1 MESKWDNLCDN
12 KTYWCVVKPLL
23 SNKVVCNEKITF
35 VEDDKSLENYKN
47 TASASNEFFSNIIT
61 TLGIP
66 QYNEKEPVSHHN
78 RGDPLIKAIMKYRF
92 HHSFIA
98 IKKNCNA
105 GLSFSFSQVERD
117 KIMKEINILKANKAT
132 QNTDIAT
139 KLIKENS
146 DIFGDFVLEN
156 YNSSLFYFSKLF
168 ERCNHNTSS

>member
-1 MESKWDNLCDN
+1 MRQLMWY
-12 KTYWCVVKPLL
+12 YWCVVKPLL

-35 VEDDKSLENYKN
+35 VEDDKILENYKN

-132 QNTDIAT
+132 QNTDLAT